1 MANIEGLTKEEIK
14 DLVIDELKSS
24 AVDVEGI
31 EIEVLD
37 GPRIILKGTVDSIG
51 EHYLVKETITDIV
64 GIEDVSDELVIM
76 NAPDDGSLDD
86 MFEDGGLLNRDK
98 EEIGTED
105 PFEAMEDGIP
115 YIPPTSPSYKESPE
129 ITEWKK
135 KKKRKR
141 KL

>member
-14 DLVIDELKSS
+14 DLVIDELKGS
-24 AVDVEGI
+24 AVDVGDI

-51 EHYLVKETITDIV
+51 EHYLVTETITGIV
-64 GIEDVSDELVIM
+64 GIEDISDELIII
-76 NAPDDGSLDD
+76 NAPDDGSEDD
-86 MFEDGGLLNRDK
+86 RCDDGGLMNRDD

-105 PFEAMEDGIP
+105 AFQSMEDGIP
-115 YIPPTSPSYKESPE
+115 YIPPTSPSYKESSE

-135 KKKRKR
+135 KKRKR